1 MINIAKNLII
11 CRIFL
16 ATPGPVFFQEVPKN
30 AINFRDLGVRENLGH
45 SSCK

>member
-1 MINIAKNLII
+1 MIKNFII

-16 ATPGPVFFQEVPKN
+16 ATSGPVFFFQEVPNN